1 MLKFISISLPII
13 VFCLLVPVLLQAQ
26 EKPQVI
32 VLTDIGGDTDDEQSL
47 VRFLYYADQFD
58 IKAICATSR
67 LGHGQDI
74 KPEIV
79 QRQLAAYGGI
89 YPNLILHKKDFPHP
103 DMLTKLIKSGNGNS
117 EAFGEGYDSE
127 ASEAII
133 KIVDKSKAMVHIPV
147 WGGLRELAQALWK
160 VNNTRGKEELDEF
173 CRKIQVHAIGDQD
186 GHRNYLLKNFK
197 ALRFIANG
205 YAWNGFTGIRELST
219 FRGMYMTGN
228 QQMQDANWVKNN
240 IHGNGPLSE
249 CYQLNGHG
257 TDGMKEGDSPS
268 FLGLIGNGLNVPDH
282 PEWGGWGGRY
292 RLLFNQLYID
302 APDFMEGTLNERHGV
317 ARWRTAFQ
325 SDFMGRVKW
334 GVLSYE
340 QANHNPVIN
349 VNGHKSNG
357 PLFLKVQPG
366 MELELDASASTDPD
380 GDSLTYKWWI
390 YNEIFQPVS
399 PVVFKASSEE
409 PKIKIEIP
417 PLPRGKELH
426 LILEVMDNGL
436 PSMFGYKRVIITA
449 AI

>member
-13 VFCLLVPVLLQAQ
+13 VFYLLVPVLLQAQ

-67 LGHGQDI
+67 LRHGQDI
-74 KPEIV
+74 KPEII

-340 QANHNPVIN
+340 QANHNPAIN
-349 VNGHKSNG
+349 ANGHKSNG

-417 PLPRGKELH
+417 PLPLGKELH